1 VPLFTIAHPL
11 EKSTQLEALHAD
23 FLHPP
28 KSLAMHPIRHEDED
42 KDERGTFPGPKTR
55 QRVRT

>member
-1 VPLFTIAHPL
+1 MPLFTIAHPL

-23 FLHPP
+23 FFHPP
-28 KSLAMHPIRHEDED
+28 KSLAMHPIRHED
-42 KDERGTFPGPKTR
+42 KDERGTFPGSKTR

>member
-23 FLHPP
+23 FFHPP
-28 KSLAMHPIRHEDED
+28 KSLAMHPIRHEDKD
-42 KDERGTFPGPKTR
+42 KRGSFPGSKTK